1 MIIFNILKIALIIA
15 FGINGITFDDYL
27 SLALLEIVE
36 RILMIEDRFSTNL
49 STRASKILIFF
60 EKTETPKISEKSED
74 LEKVE

>member
-1 MIIFNILKIALIIA
+1 
-15 FGINGITFDDYL
+15 
-27 SLALLEIVE
+27 
-36 RILMIEDRFSTNL
+36 MIEDRFSTNL